1 MSQEPEKETASQSQT
16 HSQSQ
21 TQSQP
26 QSQSGSSSSSAPTSG
41 SQSSSGSGTVSSV
54 DTIPVR
60 DLASIPEEDPQP
72 EPWGRLLP
80 MITGFR
86 VHNCFED
93 QYTFGRDRRCSY
105 TFGKSS
111 EISPW
116 LNSYSK
122 HHFRLFRENNIVF
135 IEDTSANGT
144 FVDGVKIGNGKKIPL
159 ANNAEIA
166 LAGETHKV
174 FVFIDL
180 TADEQENL
188 PSEFKAK
195 YLMSRKIGVGVC
207 GEVKLAFER
216 ETCKKFAVKT
226 INKQNFPSVGTATR
240 NAEREIEILKRINH
254 PCLIKTEA
262 FFQTEESYYIVLE
275 LMRGG
280 ELLERIKSKGQL
292 PEDITKL
299 YFYQMLKGVQYLH
312 QNDIIH
318 RDLKPENVLL
328 SSTEDQCLIKIT
340 DFNQSKILEES
351 SLMKTLCGTPYYLA
365 PEVFLSANTD
375 GYTSAVD
382 CWSLGVLLFVCLAGY
397 QPFHPDHG
405 ELPVRDQIVQGHYR
419 FVQSKW
425 AKVSASA
432 RDLVKKLLVVEPE
445 QRLTIEQALEH
456 PWLQDDEMKTLAN
469 QIMYPQEGT
478 DDAEPQV
485 PPPPPPQ
492 PPPPPS
498 PLQQPSTSRRR
509 RQETAEEEKDQQQ
522 PTKRQKR
529 AA

>member
-1 MSQEPEKETASQSQT
+1 MSQEPDKETPSQSQT
-16 HSQSQ
+16 QSQ

-26 QSQSGSSSSSAPTSG
+26 QSQSGSSSSSSAPTSG

-60 DLASIPEEDPQP
+60 DLASIPEEEPEP

-80 MITGFR
+80 MVSGFR
-86 VHNCFED
+86 VHNCFDDE
-93 QYTFGRDRRCSY
+93 YTFGRDRRCSY
-105 TFGKSS
+105 TFTDTTSLWVK
-111 EISPW
+111 
-116 LNSYSK
+116 SYSK
-122 HHFRLFRENNIVF
+122 RHFRIFRENNIVF

-144 FVDGVKIGNGKKIPL
+144 YVDAVEIGKGKTIPL
-159 ANNAEIA
+159 ANNAEIS
-166 LAGETHKV
+166 LAGQSHKV

-216 ETCKKFAVKT
+216 DTCKKVAVKT
-226 INKQNFPSVGTATR
+226 INKQNFPSIGTATR
-240 NAEREIEILKRINH
+240 NAEREIEILRRIDH

-280 ELLERIKSKGQL
+280 ELLERIKTQGQL
-292 PEDITKL
+292 KEDVAKL
-299 YFYQMLKGVQYLH
+299 YFFQMLKGVQYLH

-318 RDLKPENVLL
+318 RDLKPENILL
-328 SSTEDQCLIKIT
+328 SSREDQCLIKIT

-351 SLMKTLCGTPYYLA
+351 SLMKTLCGTPNYLA
-365 PEVFLSANTD
+365 PEVFLSANTE

-382 CWSLGVLLFVCLAGY
+382 CWSLGVLLFVCLGGY
-397 QPFHPDHG
+397 QPFHPDISD
-405 ELPVRDQIVQGHYR
+405 LPVREQITQGHYR
-419 FVQSKW
+419 FIQAKW
-425 AKVSASA
+425 ENVSSPA
-432 RDLVKKLLVVEPE
+432 RNLVKKLLVVNPT

-456 PWLQDDEMKTLAN
+456 PWLQDDAMKNLAN
-469 QIMYPQEGT
+469 QIMYPEGAG
-478 DDAEPQV
+478 DAEPQAPSPPPS
-485 PPPPPPQ
+485 PPPPS

-498 PLQQPSTSRRR
+498 QPSASRRR
-509 RQETAEEEKDQQQ
+509 RQADTDEEVQQQ
-522 PTKRQKR
+522 PAKRQRKDT
-529 AA
+529 